1 MRYVRARTERRQ
13 LEGYNLPLLR
23 DTLAVVVFLAGLVV
37 AVPGVVVFLLAWWVA
52 SGLVGE

>member
-23 DTLAVVVFLAGLVV
+23 DCLAVVVFLAGLVV